1 MIYSILK
8 TTFKNKEPKLHKNR
22 DYKKFDST
30 AFQMDLQSKLEENL
44 KVYQNFEQT
53 FVRVLDAHARRK
65 VLRGNHKPNVDK
77 TLRKAIIKA

>member
-1 MIYSILK
+1 
-8 TTFKNKEPKLHKNR
+8 
-22 DYKKFDST
+22 
-30 AFQMDLQSKLEENL
+30 MDLQSKLEENL

-77 TLRKAIIKA
+77 TLHKAIIKA

>member
-8 TTFKNKEPKLHKNR
+8 TTFKNKEPKLHKYR